1 MFKYDIHVHTSET
14 SGCGKVSAAETVK
27 RYIAAGYDGI
37 CITDHYSPR
46 FFNKQSGTWRERA
59 DAFLRGYRAAK
70 EIGGLDVI
78 LGAEFRFS
86 EERYGHNDY
95 LLYGITEEII
105 YACPE
110 LCRLSFP
117 ELRRLCDRYGLLI
130 IQAHPLREENR
141 IEELPLLDGL
151 EVYNAHPGH
160 DSRNE
165 EVQAFAEGKKLIRTS
180 SSDSHEIHHIGRSG
194 ILTASRIKDAAELV
208 RVLKSGS
215 YQLIL

>member
-1 MFKYDIHVHTSET
+1 MFKYDIHVHTSDT
-14 SGCGKVSAAETVK
+14 SQCGKVSAEETVR

-46 FFNKQSGTWRERA
+46 FFDAQSGTWREQA

-86 EERYGHNDY
+86 EERFGHNDY

-117 ELRRLCDRYGLLI
+117 ELRRLCDKYGILI
-130 IQAHPLREENR
+130 IQAHPLRKDNS
-141 IEELPLLDGL
+141 IEHLELLDGL

-165 EVQAFAEGKKLIRTS
+165 EVQRYAEGKGLICTA
-180 SSDSHEIHHIGRSG
+180 SSDSHEIHHIARSG
-194 ILTASRIKDAAELV
+194 IITEGRIKDEAELV
-208 RVLKSGS
+208 RVLRSGN